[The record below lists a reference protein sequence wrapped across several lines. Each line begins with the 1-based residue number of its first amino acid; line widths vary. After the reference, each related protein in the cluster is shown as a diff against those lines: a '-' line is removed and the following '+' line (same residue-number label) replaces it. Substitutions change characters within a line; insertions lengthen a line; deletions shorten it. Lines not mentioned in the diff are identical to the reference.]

1 MADIAKVRRN
11 VIKLR
16 DAGVPDEDIDQYIAE
31 EGTTFDEVKN
41 FKEVVQEKTATSKG
55 GEAEALKTALGIGA
69 GMYGAGKVI
78 KGAGKAGQYISEYPY
93 RKTLA
98 IRKGL
103 LEKRKTE
110 TSAYGKTLRT
120 ISKTSTDLINPSDV
134 LERMEVNLKQKGIL
148 DISGKKVGVPSTE
161 IDRQYLKSYDELM
174 NKFAKSESGEIPVSE
189 ILQTSRNVKAKGGK
203 TGTYR
208 SKLAGDLSDDI
219 MESIKPQIKQPE
231 FKQANIR
238 YAKYKEIQ
246 NPLEEIFK
254 PFEGKYKTARG
265 EKALTDIYGQSIGTK
280 KALQRIP
287 EVTGQKIRGAKVLS
301 RAKQANPLNWL
312 RGGKILGL
320 LGVYPQVGE
329 AVKFSKSPGAYLSE
343 QLSGIPQETLI
354 KAREAFQKSKKG
366 EKLSKEEED
375 LLVNV
380 GVTL

>member
-1 MADIAKVRRN
+1 MADLLKIKNNVRKM
-11 VIKLR
+11 V
-16 DAGVPDEDIDQYIAE
+16 DMGAPETDIDQYISE
-31 EGTTFDEVKN
+31 EGTTPDEIRS
-41 FKEVVQEKTATSKG
+41 FRGQPKG
-55 GEAEALKTALGIGA
+55 EIPAKSSEAESLKTALGIGA
-69 GMYGAGKVI
+69 GLYGAGKAI
-78 KGAGKAGQYISEYPY
+78 KGIGKAGQYVSEYPY

-98 IRKGL
+98 IREGL
-103 LEKRKTE
+103 LEKRKAE

-120 ISKTSTDLINPSDV
+120 ISKTSTDLVNPADV

-174 NKFAKSESGEIPVSE
+174 SKFAKSKSGEIPVSE

-203 TGTYR
+203 LGTYK

-219 MESIKPQIKQPE
+219 IQSVKTKIKAPE
-231 FKQANIR
+231 FEQANAR
-238 YAKYKEIQ
+238 YEKYKEIQ

-254 PFEGKYKTARG
+254 PFEGKYKTAKG
-265 EKALTDIYGQSIGTK
+265 EKALTDIYGQSTGTK

-287 EVTGQKIRGAKVLS
+287 EVTGQKIGGAKALS
-301 RAKQANPLNWL
+301 RGKQFNPMNWL

-320 LGVYPQVGE
+320 LGVYPQVAE
-329 AVKFSKSPGAYLSE
+329 AVKFGKSPGAYLSE
-343 QLSGIPQETLI
+343 QLSGIPQETFI

-375 LLVNV
+375 LLVKV